1 MPQFDATRP
10 VRATLAGAREASA
23 VERSGF
29 WSGHVVRHHARR
41 RARGQ
46 PHPRPASPCADERRL
61 RRRITNTL
69 SDSGHLRVHHY
80 VPGIAIRV
88 HERRGRDPA
97 LARRP
102 GVLPQPRVRHGR
114 RPHLRQDPGPAGA
127 PDLVLGAPERRG
139 GSMRRR
145 RGRSRSACHAV
156 SSPGRPPD
164 TRPSGPAALTHD
176 MTAGVRCMSSTR
188 G

>member
-10 VRATLAGAREASA
+10 VRATLAGARQASA

-29 WSGHVVRHHARR
+29 GLVTSYGITLG
-41 RARGQ
+41 ARGQ
-46 PHPRPASPCADERRL
+46 PHPRPASPCAAETSLAAPDHQDAQ
-61 RRRITNTL
+61 RRRP
-69 SDSGHLRVHHY
+69 SARPSLRA
-80 VPGIAIRV
+80 GNRDRV

-114 RPHLRQDPGPAGA
+114 RPHLRRDPRPAGA
-127 PDLVLGAPERRG
+127 PDLVPGAPERRG
-139 GSMRRR
+139 SSMCRR
-145 RGRSRSACHAV
+145 RGRSRSACHAI
-156 SSPGRPPD
+156 SSAGMPAN

-176 MTAGVRCMSSTR
+176 VTAAVRCMSSTR